1 MANWTAEQIPDQTGR
16 VVIVTGG
23 NIGLGYESVLALAK
37 KGAEVVMASRNLDKA
52 NAARRE
58 ILAQVPNGKVEVMQV
73 DLSDLASIRAFSEAF
88 HRRYSRLDILLNNA
102 GLMIPPYG
110 TTKDG
115 FETQF
120 GVNHLGHF
128 ALTGLLLDVVLA
140 TPNSRVVTVSSNAY
154 RGGRIN
160 FDDLQSKQ
168 KYSAWGAYSQSKV
181 ANIHFMRELQL
192 RLDAIGSMTIS
203 VSAHPGYSATDLQNP
218 QKVAG
223 VPFVGIITSIANRF
237 FAQSAAMGA
246 LSQLYAATAP
256 NVKGGEF
263 FGPDKGM
270 RGYPTLLELL
280 PHAMDRSVESR
291 LWAVSEALTGVKFK
305 VLEPTVV
312 V

>member
-1 MANWTAEQIPDQTGR
+1 MTNWTAEQIPDQTGR
-16 VVIVTGG
+16 VAIVTGG

-52 NAARRE
+52 KAARRE
-58 ILAQVPNGKVEVMQV
+58 ILAQVPHGKVDVMQV
-73 DLSDLASIRAFSEAF
+73 DLSDLASVRVFSEAF
-88 HRRYSRLDILLNNA
+88 RHRYDRLDILLNNA

-128 ALTGLLLDVVLA
+128 ALTGLLLDVIVA

-192 RLDAIGSMTIS
+192 RLDAIGSRTIS

-280 PHAMDRSVESR
+280 PHAMDRSVEAR
-291 LWAVSEALTGVKFK
+291 LWAVSEALTGVKFEMLNNLA
-305 VLEPTVV
+305 VA
-312 V
+312 

>member
-1 MANWTAEQIPDQTGR
+1 MTNWTADQIPDQTGR
-16 VVIVTGG
+16 VAVVTGG

-37 KGAEVVMASRNLDKA
+37 KGAKVVMASRNLDKA

-73 DLSDLASIRAFSEAF
+73 DLSNLASVRAFSEAF
-88 HRRYSRLDILLNNA
+88 RHRYDRLDILLNNA

-140 TPNSRVVTVSSNAY
+140 TPNSRVVTVSSGAY

-168 KYSAWGAYSQSKV
+168 RYNAWGAYSQSKV
-181 ANIHFMRELQL
+181 ANIHFMRELQA
-192 RLDAIGSMTIS
+192 RLDAIGSSTIS

-218 QKVAG
+218 QKVGGIPLAG
-223 VPFVGIITSIANRF
+223 LFTSIANRF

-246 LSQLYAATAP
+246 LPQLYAATAP
-256 NVKGGEF
+256 GVRGGDF
-263 FGPDKGM
+263 FGPDNGM
-270 RGYPTLLELL
+270 KGYPKLEPLQA
-280 PHAMDRSVESR
+280 HAMDRSVEAR
-291 LWAVSEALTGVKFK
+291 LWAVSEALTEVKFEA
-305 VLEPTVV
+305 LESVTVA
-312 V
+312 

>member
-1 MANWTAEQIPDQTGR
+1 MNNWTADQMPDLTGR

-37 KGAEVVMASRNLDKA
+37 KGAEVVMASRNMDKA

-58 ILAQVPNGKVEVMQV
+58 ILAQVPDGKVAVMQI
-73 DLSDLASIRAFSEAF
+73 DLSDLASVRAFAEEFRSC
-88 HRRYSRLDILLNNA
+88 YDRLDILMNNA

-128 ALTGLLLDVVLA
+128 ALTGLLLDMILA

-192 RLDAIGSMTIS
+192 RLDAIRSSTIS

-218 QKVAG
+218 QKVSG
-223 VPFVGIITSIANRF
+223 VPFAGLITSIANRF

-256 NVKGGEF
+256 DVKGGDF

-270 RGYPTLLELL
+270 RGHPTLTELL

-291 LWAVSEALTGVKFK
+291 LWAVSEALTGVKFE
-305 VLEPTVV
+305 VLEPAFA
-312 V
+312 